1 MTELSRAAIVAVGS
15 EMLTPS
21 RLDTNSLFLTEHLDR
36 IGIEVRVKSVVGDDR
51 QDLARAVRGALDAA
65 DLVICSGG
73 LGPTD
78 DDLTREVVAGVLG
91 LTLAEDPGIVERLR
105 ARFATRG
112 LSFPMP
118 EINRRQAFVPA
129 GATVIDNPNGSAP
142 GLWID
147 HGSQVVLLLP
157 GPPREL
163 KPMFEG
169 LAADALR
176 RRSRGR
182 ALVRRVLKVAGRI
195 ESEAD
200 QALQPLY
207 RAWEQAEPPV
217 AATILAALGQI
228 ELHLSARA
236 ATPEEADAAVAR
248 AVEEACAVVGDDVY
262 STDGRNLDAVVG
274 HLLLGRGLHV
284 AVAESC
290 TGGLLSS
297 RLTDIPGSSAYLD
310 MSVVTY
316 ANEAKTRLLG
326 VPSSLLVQHGAVSE
340 PVARAM
346 AEGIRER
353 AGADIGVGVTGI
365 AGPSGGTPEKPVGLV
380 FVAVSD
386 AAGTIVRPFR
396 FFGERERIK
405 FQATQGALDLVRRR
419 LLAAGQ
425 P

>member
-1 MTELSRAAIVAVGS
+1 MTALSRAAIVAVGS

-36 IGIEVRVKSVVGDDR
+36 IGIEVRLKAVVGDDR

-65 DLVICSGG
+65 DLVICTGG

-78 DDLTREVVAGVLG
+78 DDVTRQVVAGVLG
-91 LTLAEDPGIVERLR
+91 LTLAEDPAIVDRLR

-112 LSFPMP
+112 LPFPMP
-118 EINRRQAFVPA
+118 EINRRQALVPA
-129 GATVIDNPNGSAP
+129 GATVIENPNGSAP
-142 GLWID
+142 GLWIA
-147 HGSQVVLLLP
+147 HGPQVVLLLP

-163 KPMFEG
+163 KPMFER
-169 LAADALR
+169 LAAGALR
-176 RRSRGR
+176 QRAHGR
-182 ALVRRVLKVAGRI
+182 VLVRRVLKIAGRI
-195 ESEAD
+195 ESDVD

-207 RAWEQAEPPV
+207 RAWERSDPPI

-236 ATPEEADAAVAR
+236 ATSEAGDVAVAR
-248 AVEEACAVVGDDVY
+248 AVDEACAVVGDDVY

-274 HLLLGRGLHV
+274 QLLLDRGMHV

-290 TGGLLSS
+290 TGGLLAS
-297 RLTDIPGSSAYLD
+297 RLTDVAGSSAYLD
-310 MSVVTY
+310 MSVVAY
-316 ANEAKTRLLG
+316 ANAAKTSLLG
-326 VPSSLLVQHGAVSE
+326 VPPPLLAEHGAVSE

-346 AEGIRER
+346 AEGIRAR
-353 AGADIGVGVTGI
+353 AAADIGVGVTGI

-380 FVAVSD
+380 FIAVSD
-386 AAGTIVRPFR
+386 DGGTTVRPFR
-396 FFGERERIK
+396 FFGERDRIK

-419 LLAAGQ
+419 LLAAGR

>member
-1 MTELSRAAIVAVGS
+1 MALARAAIVAVGS
-15 EMLTPS
+15 EMLTPT

-36 IGIEVRVKSVVGDDR
+36 IGIDLRVKAVVGDDR
-51 QDLARAVRGALDAA
+51 QDLARALRGALDAA

-78 DDLTREVVAGVLG
+78 DDLTREVVADVLG
-91 LTLAEDPGIVERLR
+91 LTLAEDPAIVERLR
-105 ARFATRG
+105 TRFATRG
-112 LSFPMP
+112 LPFPMP

-142 GLWID
+142 GLWIE
-147 HGSQVVLLLP
+147 HGPQVVLLLP

-163 KPMFEG
+163 RPMFEP
-169 LAADALR
+169 LAAGALR
-176 RRSRGR
+176 QRAQGR
-182 ALVRRVLKVAGRI
+182 ALVRRVLKIGGRI
-195 ESEAD
+195 ESDVD
-200 QALQPLY
+200 QVLQPLY
-207 RAWEQAEPPV
+207 RTWERADPPI

-236 ATPEEADAAVAR
+236 ATPEAADAAVAR
-248 AVEEACAVVGDDVY
+248 AVDEACAAVGDDVY
-262 STDGRNLDAVVG
+262 STDGRNLEVVVG
-274 HLLLGRGLHV
+274 QLLLGRGLHV

-297 RLTDIPGSSAYLD
+297 RLTDVPGSSAYLD

-316 ANEAKTRLLG
+316 ANAAKTSLLG
-326 VPSSLLVQHGAVSE
+326 VPAPLLAEHGAVSE

-346 AEGIRER
+346 AEGIRVR

-380 FVAVSD
+380 FVAVSE
-386 AAGTIVRPFR
+386 AGATTVRPFR
-396 FFGERERIK
+396 FFGERDRIK

-419 LLAAGQ
+419 LLATGR